1 MSAADQFRIQTARL
15 QRIVIPN
22 EVRNLLFAS
31 GGAGAK
37 EKQIPRSAW
46 NNKSNFQF
54 PVRNCQIR
62 RRLETRNARLE
73 TFFSCL
79 CAFVV
84 LIALSACAMAQSHEP
99 RPEQIE
105 QLRKRAETAEG
116 GDRAKL
122 YIDLAR
128 DEIEDA
134 NAKFDA
140 GNADQAQ
147 LDVEH
152 ATADAEK
159 AKEAAVSSHKRLK
172 QTQIAMHELARRL
185 DGIEHS
191 LAAEDRPKVKVAVDK
206 TQSMATEILEAMF
219 KKK

>member
-1 MSAADQFRIQTARL
+1 MTAKQFRIPSFKFLVGRL
-15 QRIVIPN
+15 RM
-22 EVRNLLFAS
+22 
-31 GGAGAK
+31 
-37 EKQIPRSAW
+37 RS
-46 NNKSNFQF
+46 Q
-54 PVRNCQIR
+54 
-62 RRLETRNARLE
+62 LETRNSKFE
-73 TFFSCL
+73 TLASCV
-79 CAFVV
+79 CAFAV
-84 LIALSACAMAQSHEP
+84 LIALCACALAQSHEP
-99 RPEQIE
+99 RPEQLE

-128 DEIEDA
+128 NEIEDA

-147 LDVEH
+147 ADVEH

-159 AKEAAVSSHKRLK
+159 AKQAAVSSHKRLK

-185 DGIEHS
+185 DAIEHS
-191 LAAEDRPKVKVAVDK
+191 LAAEDRPKVKAAVDK
-206 TQSMATEILEAMF
+206 MQNMATEILEAMF